1 MPLFRVEKECVYDKS
16 AEETLKD
23 LQEALE
29 KIGKVKGID
38 VEKGTISGK
47 TRYGLQGVKIEAAL
61 EAMDSKTK
69 IIFHG
74 KSDDA
79 QGKGAQKGIER
90 LFETMQNLENPEFTP
105 SKTGISF
112 GQVFANI
119 LIIIIA
125 FVIGFSIENKW
136 ISIIVLAVSV
146 FLINYFFSI
155 SKKTRK

>member
-1 MPLFRVEKECVYDKS
+1 M
-16 AEETLKD
+16 
-23 LQEALE
+23 
-29 KIGKVKGID
+29 
-38 VEKGTISGK
+38 
-47 TRYGLQGVKIEAAL
+47 KIEAAL

-74 KSDDA
+74 KSADSS
-79 QGKGAQKGIER
+79 GRETQKGIER

-105 SKTGISF
+105 SKTGISL
-112 GQVFANI
+112 GQVLANI

-125 FVIGFSIENKW
+125 FVIGFSIENEW
-136 ISIIVLAVSV
+136 ISIIILAVSI